1 MNPWASGASYIS
13 VGGLRRALQVA
24 ETPTYNGLLI
34 SDEDDEEKDDSEI
47 CSSLSQI
54 KLLKE
59 IAHLDGKIHQVRF
72 FIEEVQRLLPQ
83 NISCA

>member
-1 MNPWASGASYIS
+1 MNPWATGASYIS
-13 VGGLRRALQVA
+13 VGGLRKALQVA

-34 SDEDDEEKDDSEI
+34 SGEDDEKKEDSEI

-59 IAHLDGKIHQVRF
+59 IAHLDGGIN
-72 FIEEVQRLLPQ
+72 EV
-83 NISCA
+83 

>member
-13 VGGLRRALQVA
+13 VGGLRRALQIA
-24 ETPTYNGLLI
+24 ETPIYNGLLI
-34 SDEDDEEKDDSEI
+34 SDEDNEEKDDAEL

-59 IAHLDGKIHQVRF
+59 IAHLDGRINQV
-72 FIEEVQRLLPQ
+72 Q
-83 NISCA
+83 